1 MLMENNLNKIEM
13 FLHEFPQLYIEKL
26 LSYDKCSIFLEDLWI
41 KLHYENE
48 GFESDDAF
56 DILQS
61 KLYEYII
68 NLFWIA
74 VNNNTDDIKILQFL
88 TKVNINKI
96 VYKHISRCAGKLHGL
111 YPIVQTESTEWR
123 YIIAKSDQL
132 EWE

>member
-1 MLMENNLNKIEM
+1 MENNLNKMEM
-13 FLHEFPQLYIEKL
+13 FLHAFPQTYVEKL
-26 LSYDKCSIFLEDLWI
+26 LSYDKCSIFLENLWI
-41 KLHYENE
+41 ELHYDNE

-61 KLYEYII
+61 KLYEYTM

-74 VNNNTDDIKILQFL
+74 VNTNTDNPKILQFL

-96 VYKHISRCAGKLHGL
+96 VYKHISRCAGKLHKL

-132 EWE
+132 DWE